1 MGYPTQ
7 NMNSPQS
14 KGGQS
19 SPFST
24 YPSGNPDPDNLMSRT
39 DMRTEGG
46 YGAALPPPESPFASP
61 IDGIGGMSD
70 ATPAP
75 RNIDDALNR
84 APVPY
89 LPSPVNNQPKPPNP
103 FLNLVNNQ
111 PRPRPDYLTQPVTQ
125 PLQKGQLNEF
135 IRGSLSDD
143 SSVRPPSGLRGPGGY
158 PPINNIFDQQR
169 NMFNQRNR
177 MPYLGGLGG
186 FPRGPYMGGNPFAG
200 NGYNM
205 TRDYGSPFFGRQ
217 RGVYGQRPPPYM
229 LDGPGGGFP
238 NPYRPR
244 PSNPFFDRRGGNMG
258 SPTYLTN
265 PNYPRNEIGRPPY
278 ELNLDEFQRGNN
290 NSLKGGL
297 ASLFNSQKRGK

>member
-24 YPSGNPDPDNLMSRT
+24 YPSGNPDPYNGMSRT
-39 DMRTEGG
+39 DMIPEGG
-46 YGAALPPPESPFASP
+46 YGAALPPPLINSDSPFASP

-70 ATPAP
+70 ANPAP

-84 APVPY
+84 EPEA
-89 LPSPVNNQPKPPNP
+89 LPITPLP
-103 FLNLVNNQ
+103 VNNQ

-229 LDGPGGGFP
+229 PDGPGGGFP

-258 SPTYLTN
+258 SPNYLTN

-278 ELNLDEFQRGNN
+278 ELNLDEFTRGNN
-290 NSLKGGL
+290 DSLKGGL